1 MPAAARRRTPRPV
14 GLVPRVK
21 VWLEAGGAYAFGL
34 GIAEILR
41 AVDRT
46 GSIKHAAGAL
56 GKSYR
61 HVWGRV
67 KEAEEALGRQLVEAH
82 VGGRGVRRSGLTPE
96 ARRLVEQFLAF
107 RARVMDLAGQEFG
120 RHFAAPPPAG

>member
-1 MPAAARRRTPRPV
+1 MPAAAARRRPARPP
-14 GLVPRVK
+14 GLAPRVK

-34 GIAEILR
+34 GVAEILR

-46 GSIKHAAGAL
+46 GSIKHAARAV

-67 KEAEEALGRQLVEAH
+67 KQAEAALGRRLVETQ
-82 VGGRGVRRSGLTPE
+82 VGGRGVQRSGLTPE
-96 ARRLVEQFLAF
+96 ARRLAEHFLAF
-107 RARVMDLAGQEFG
+107 RARVAALAAQEFA
-120 RHFAAPPPAG
+120 RQFPAVP